1 MDLMDAFHIFHEYIS
16 EKISL
21 QSGAGHFIILDM
33 DRFLNEVLKNIR
45 KYELIHRGQ
54 QVVVGFSGGADSVC
68 LLHVLHEL
76 RAILGISEL
85 RAVHVNHCLRGDEAL
100 RDEIFSR
107 DFCREHD
114 IEFRAVQVD
123 VKGLAASEGS
133 SIEEAG
139 RKLRYEALRRELI
152 PGGVIATAHHADDSA
167 ETILLNLARGTG
179 FKGAAGIRPKRDD
192 VIRPLIFCSKSD
204 ILSYV
209 ESRGLS
215 YVTDSTNLS
224 NDYTRNAIRNMIL
237 PLFREHVNL
246 RTEKHILDFGIYC
259 DEADA
264 YFTAAA
270 EAFLDEEAE
279 LSQGVMAIRKKSV
292 KEKAQIVRRYV
303 IIEALRRLGVP
314 LKDMTR
320 LHFES
325 VDAAFFAG
333 NGYHVDLPGGVCV
346 KNDHRETCIYLRED

>member
-1 MDLMDAFHIFHEYIS
+1 MQS
-16 EKISL
+16 E
-21 QSGAGHFIILDM
+21 AGHFIILDM

-45 KYELIHRGQ
+45 RYDLIHRGQ

-68 LLHVLHEL
+68 LLHVLYEL
-76 RAILGISEL
+76 RTLLGISEL
-85 RAVHVNHCLRGDEAL
+85 KAVHVNHCLRGEEAL
-100 RDEIFSR
+100 RDETFSR
-107 DFCREHD
+107 DFCRKHGID
-114 IEFRAVQVD
+114 FRAAQVD
-123 VKGLAASEGS
+123 VKGLAASQGL

-139 RKLRYEALRRELI
+139 RKLRYEALRRELVS
-152 PGGVIATAHHADDSA
+152 GGVMATAHHADDSA

-192 VIRPLIFCSKSD
+192 VIRPLIFCSKAD

-209 ESRGLS
+209 EGCGLP

-224 NDYTRNAIRNMIL
+224 NEYTRNAIRNMIL

-246 RTEKHILDFGIYC
+246 RAEKHILDFGIYC
-259 DEADA
+259 DEADT
-264 YFTAAA
+264 YFSELAT
-270 EAFLDEEAE
+270 AFLDGEAE
-279 LSQGVMAIRKKSV
+279 ISEGVIGIRKKSV

-333 NGYHVDLPGGVCV
+333 SGYHVDLPKGVCV